1 MSRSFRLGVVLFLS
15 LVLVFASG
23 SFYLAPVIGSEAEL
37 QNRQREL
44 EKVSREIELR
54 QKQLEEAKKEQ
65 KTVVQQINVL
75 EADIDKTEAEIQY
88 LNKKLQVLDSQ
99 IQVAKKELERAQAA
113 MEERCA
119 ILAQRLKSI
128 YQNGEV
134 SYLEVLLDSTSF
146 ADFLSRFDLLQKIA
160 DQDVVLIKEIEKEQ
174 QIINTRKIELETAY
188 LQVESVKEEA
198 KQKQAYLKQQT
209 AEKEKALK
217 EIEQDKAAV
226 ERALNQLEQDSKR
239 LERIIRDLQAKS
251 SSDKPAPTGKLLR
264 PISGAITSDY
274 GMRIHPILKEKRMHT
289 GIDLRGAKGTPIKA
303 AESGTV
309 IFTGW
314 MGAYGQVVI
323 IDHGG
328 GLSTM
333 YAHQSSILVTN
344 GQKVARGEIIGKVGS
359 TGWSTGPHL
368 HFEVRKNGTPV
379 NPHDYL

>member
-1 MSRSFRLGVVLFLS
+1 MSRSFRLGLVLFLS

-23 SFYLAPVIGSEAEL
+23 SFYWAPVIGSEAEL

-54 QKQLEEAKKEQ
+54 QRQLEEAKKEQ

-88 LNKKLQVLDSQ
+88 LNKKQQVLNSQ
-99 IQVAKKELERAQAA
+99 IQVTKKDLERAQAA

-134 SYLEVLLDSTSF
+134 SYLEVLLDSASF

-188 LQVESVKEEA
+188 LQVESVKQETQ
-198 KQKQAYLKQQT
+198 QKQAYLKQQT
-209 AEKEKALK
+209 AEKEQALAK
-217 EIEQDKAAV
+217 IKQDKAAV
-226 ERALNQLEQDSKR
+226 EKALNQLEQDSKR
-239 LERIIRDLQAKS
+239 LERIIRDLQSS
-251 SSDKPAPTGKLLR
+251 SSDKPAPTGKFLR

-274 GMRIHPILKEKRMHT
+274 GMRLHPILKEKRMHT

-328 GLSTM
+328 GISTM
-333 YAHQSSILVTN
+333 YAHQSSILVKN
-344 GQKVARGEIIGKVGS
+344 GQKVARGETIGKVGS

-379 NPHDYL
+379 NPHNYL

>member
-1 MSRSFRLGVVLFLS
+1 VSRSFRLGLVLFLS

-54 QKQLEEAKKEQ
+54 QRQLEEAKKEQ

-134 SYLEVLLDSTSF
+134 SYLEVLLDSASF

-188 LQVESVKEEA
+188 LQVESVKQETQ
-198 KQKQAYLKQQT
+198 QKQAYLKQQT
-209 AEKEKALK
+209 AEKEKALAK
-217 EIEQDKAAV
+217 IEQDKAAV
-226 ERALNQLEQDSKR
+226 EKALKQLEQDSKR
-239 LERIIRDLQAKS
+239 LERIIRDLQSPA
-251 SSDKPAPTGKLLR
+251 SDKPAPTGKFLR

-274 GMRIHPILKEKRMHT
+274 GMRLHPILKEKRMHT

-328 GLSTM
+328 GVSTM
-333 YAHQSSILVTN
+333 YAHQSSILVKN
-344 GQKVARGEIIGKVGS
+344 GQKVARGETIGKVGS

-379 NPHDYL
+379 NPHNYL

>member
-1 MSRSFRLGVVLFLS
+1 VSRSFRLGLVLFLS

-54 QKQLEEAKKEQ
+54 QRQLEEAKKEQ

-88 LNKKLQVLDSQ
+88 LNKKQQVLNSQ
-99 IQVAKKELERAQAA
+99 IQVTKKDLERAQAA

-134 SYLEVLLDSTSF
+134 SYLEVLLDSASF

-188 LQVESVKEEA
+188 LQVESVKQETQ
-198 KQKQAYLKQQT
+198 QKQAYLKQQT
-209 AEKEKALK
+209 AEKEQALAK
-217 EIEQDKAAV
+217 IKQDKAAV
-226 ERALNQLEQDSKR
+226 EKALNQLEQDSKR
-239 LERIIRDLQAKS
+239 LERIIRDLQSS
-251 SSDKPAPTGKLLR
+251 SSDKPAPTGKFLR

-274 GMRIHPILKEKRMHT
+274 GMRLHPILKEKRMHT

-328 GLSTM
+328 GISTM
-333 YAHQSSILVTN
+333 YAHQSSILVKN
-344 GQKVARGEIIGKVGS
+344 GQKVARGETIGKVGS

-379 NPHDYL
+379 NPHNYL

>member
-1 MSRSFRLGVVLFLS
+1 VSRSFRLGLVLFLS

-54 QKQLEEAKKEQ
+54 QRQLEEAKKEQ

-88 LNKKLQVLDSQ
+88 LNKKQQVLNSQ
-99 IQVAKKELERAQAA
+99 IQVTKKDLERAQAA

-134 SYLEVLLDSTSF
+134 SYLEVLLDSASF

-188 LQVESVKEEA
+188 LQVESVKE
-198 KQKQAYLKQQT
+198 KTRQKQAYLKQQT

-217 EIEQDKAAV
+217 EIEQDKAAA
-226 ERALNQLEQDSKR
+226 ERALKQLEQDSKR
-239 LERIIRDLQAKS
+239 LERIIRDLQS
-251 SSDKPAPTGKLLR
+251 PSSDKPAPTGKFLR

-274 GMRIHPILKEKRMHT
+274 GMRSHPILKERRMHT

-314 MGAYGQVVI
+314 MGAYGQVVT

-328 GLSTM
+328 GISTM
-333 YAHQSSILVTN
+333 YAHQSSILVKN
-344 GQKVARGEIIGKVGS
+344 GQKVARGETIGKVGS

-379 NPHDYL
+379 NPHNYL

>member
-1 MSRSFRLGVVLFLS
+1 MSRSFRLGLVLFLS

-54 QKQLEEAKKEQ
+54 QRQLEEAKKEQ

-88 LNKKLQVLDSQ
+88 LNKKQQVLNSQ
-99 IQVAKKELERAQAA
+99 IQVTKKDLERAQAA

-134 SYLEVLLDSTSF
+134 SYLEVLLDSASF

-188 LQVESVKEEA
+188 LQVESVKQETQ
-198 KQKQAYLKQQT
+198 QKQAYLKQQT
-209 AEKEKALK
+209 AEKEQALAK
-217 EIEQDKAAV
+217 IKQDKAAV
-226 ERALNQLEQDSKR
+226 EKALNQLEQDSKR
-239 LERIIRDLQAKS
+239 LERIIRDLQSS
-251 SSDKPAPTGKLLR
+251 SSDKPAPTGKFLR

-274 GMRIHPILKEKRMHT
+274 GMRLHPILKEKRMHT

-328 GLSTM
+328 GISTM
-333 YAHQSSILVTN
+333 YAHQSSILVKN
-344 GQKVARGEIIGKVGS
+344 GQKVARGETIGKVGS

-379 NPHDYL
+379 NPHNYL